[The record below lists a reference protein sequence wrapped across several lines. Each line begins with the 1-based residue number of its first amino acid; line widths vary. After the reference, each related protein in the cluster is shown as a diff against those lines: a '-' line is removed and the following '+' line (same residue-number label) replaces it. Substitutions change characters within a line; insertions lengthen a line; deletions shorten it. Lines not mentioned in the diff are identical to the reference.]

1 MKYRDVYFDDKN
13 QKIRWTKLTPENFAD
28 TYNFIGKCTKVE
40 FDLLIEL
47 LWFRY
52 EEQDIRLVDLKNV
65 FKDFRNFCDSIKE
78 NYKLL

>member
-13 QKIRWTKLTPENFAD
+13 QKIRWTKSGPEDIAK
-28 TYNFIGKCTKVE
+28 TYHFIGKCTKVE

-47 LWFRY
+47 LWFRF
-52 EEQDIRLVDLKNV
+52 EEQDIKLFDLKNI
-65 FKDFRNFCDSIKE
+65 FKDYRNFCDSIKE